1 MRRALGGEVSA
12 GCPGCGAG
20 FRRGSVVLL
29 VTADG
34 KSTVSVQQEGRAEG
48 LESAIELLT
57 RKP

>member
-1 MRRALGGEVSA
+1 
-12 GCPGCGAG
+12 
-20 FRRGSVVLL
+20 VLL